1 MFEVEI
7 QLDID
12 RKLFGRSEMTMQS
25 CGIFVM
31 CYLYLVPEL
40 IMIYCF
46 QEAQN
51 VLSNSCG
58 SIWLNVC
65 HTVCTKARFTG
76 PTRVES
82 SAAAAAAFSFS
93 FSFFFAW
100 WLESSL
106 VQTLLL
112 PLSFSSE

>member
-1 MFEVEI
+1 MFEAEI

-12 RKLFGRSEMTMQS
+12 RKLFGHCIRSEMTMQS

-65 HTVCTKARFTG
+65 HTVCTEACFTG

-82 SAAAAAAFSFS
+82 SAAAA
-93 FSFFFAW
+93 FFVTW

-112 PLSFSSE
+112 PLSQYK

>member
-1 MFEVEI
+1 MFEAEI

-12 RKLFGRSEMTMQS
+12 RKLFGHCIRSEMTMQS

-51 VLSNSCG
+51 VLSNSCC

-82 SAAAAAAFSFS
+82 SAAASFF